1 MRLAAIA
8 KNSQHF
14 NLSFTMKK
22 LLFWAIMG
30 IAVLAVSCKRDAGS
44 EQTSRKVSVNT
55 VQLEKTSGK
64 DCDQPDSLRIACL
77 AIRLSRPVVTE
88 GSDALKNAV
97 ESWGTAYLAG
107 ILSPELSAQEA
118 SAADVEATVQTFID
132 GHNQFLAENEGALMG
147 YWTAESDATTVL
159 NDGKHLTLQINGFV
173 FSGGAHGSPTAAV
186 ATFDAATGQQLG
198 WNDLVTDQAAVQAL
212 AEKKFRVEQAE
223 AFNDG
228 FAFDDTF
235 PFALPANFGLTD
247 KGIYFYYVAYEV
259 APYAMGATA
268 FEIPFS
274 ELGDLYKLKK

>member
-1 MRLAAIA
+1 
-8 KNSQHF
+8 
-14 NLSFTMKK
+14 MKK
-22 LLFWAIMG
+22 LLFLAIG
-30 IAVLAVSCKRDAGS
+30 ILALANACKRDTTPA
-44 EQTSRKVSVNT
+44 QTAQEVSVNT
-55 VQLEKTSGK
+55 VSLEKTSGK
-64 DCDQPDSLRIACL
+64 DCDQPDSLRIACAHIQL
-77 AIRLSRPVVTE
+77 NRPVVTE

-97 ESWGTAYLAG
+97 EKWSNTYLAS
-107 ILSPELSAQEA
+107 ILSPELSTEGTAIPNLETA
-118 SAADVEATVQTFID
+118 VQSFID
-132 GHNQFLAENEGALMG
+132 EHNVFLAENEGAVMG
-147 YWTAESDATTVL
+147 FWTAESDATTVL

-186 ATFDAATGQQLG
+186 ATFDAATGQQLR

-274 ELGDLYKLKK
+274 ELGDLYKMKK